1 MARSTLAE
9 RMNRLEQQ
17 KARLAEEEARI
28 RDQERKQRTR
38 RLIETG
44 GLVDKA
50 GLLDLEPNALLGAL
64 IAIKAE
70 AARPEV
76 LARWAAEGGKVFAR
90 EAAEKGRVKEALI
103 VVFPKPIARELTG
116 TAARHR
122 AALEQ
127 GAPALGRPGRARRG
141 VEARRRARRNRA
153 AGARR
158 RPAAGRRRMIA
169 RARSRRSAWRAL
181 ELGLSLAPLAL
192 AGFAH
197 AASTNLWGEV
207 VAILPAGSPAQA
219 LAWSAWP
226 TAQLSGSL
234 LLLAGAIL
242 AKRADAAGRL
252 AVIAA
257 LLGLAAAV
265 GLTAW
270 PEIERLAELGPRFPG
285 RNSSPVSMCGSRSPA
300 RSGSSAL
307 RGACASCAEPARMRR
322 LRPEPSSARRPT
334 ISDMPT
340 GWRSPKRV
348 RSSPAT
354 ARKRAA
360 SSSARPTGST
370 RTASAHRPFDPRDSA
385 SLGTGRRRRRC

>member
-1 MARSTLAE
+1 MMLRRVAVLEIVKRPGPLGVDRLPGVVGGRPHRAAARRSRNVTGASERDGHSAQARLICPTPASRIRQNAYCVCTRAAGPVQNRGFRGAPQGCSATKKTGRNAPIQGCRPREGRLPAEGGRLRWTSLHRNPPQHGMGRARGQFHRPDPRRTMMARSTLAE

-90 EAAEKGRVKEALI
+90 EAAEKGRVKEAAHRRL
-103 VVFPKPIARELTG
+103 PQADRAGADG

-158 RPAAGRRRMIA
+158 RPAAGRRRMS
-169 RARSRRSAWRAL
+169 ARSSRRAL
-181 ELGLSLAPLAL
+181 G
-192 AGFAH
+192 
-197 AASTNLWGEV
+197 
-207 VAILPAGSPAQA
+207 
-219 LAWSAWP
+219 
-226 TAQLSGSL
+226 
-234 LLLAGAIL
+234 
-242 AKRADAAGRL
+242 GR
-252 AVIAA
+252 
-257 LLGLAAAV
+257 
-265 GLTAW
+265 
-270 PEIERLAELGPRFPG
+270 
-285 RNSSPVSMCGSRSPA
+285 
-300 RSGSSAL
+300 
-307 RGACASCAEPARMRR
+307 
-322 LRPEPSSARRPT
+322 
-334 ISDMPT
+334 
-340 GWRSPKRV
+340 
-348 RSSPAT
+348 
-354 ARKRAA
+354 
-360 SSSARPTGST
+360 SSSA
-370 RTASAHRPFDPRDSA
+370 
-385 SLGTGRRRRRC
+385 